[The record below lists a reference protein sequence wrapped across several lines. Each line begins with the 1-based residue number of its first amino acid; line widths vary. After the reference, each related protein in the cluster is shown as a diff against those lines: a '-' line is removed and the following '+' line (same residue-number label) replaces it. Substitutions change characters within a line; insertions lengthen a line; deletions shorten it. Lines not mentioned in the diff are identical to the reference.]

1 MFKIL
6 DVACTPKRGTKYS
19 AYVDLFAREDVT
31 IAAGKTKI
39 VKLGI
44 KLDMD
49 FFESMFNPDKL
60 DFKTAK
66 VGGLYSDDELR
77 IQKHQLHNFLKSHYL
92 EIALRSSLGVKGL
105 IIANGIGIIDLDYPD
120 EIGLIVH
127 NPYKYVGKRWLNHD
141 GQYCPNCGDY
151 QIDDDDGENLEG
163 EIGEVTCARCNTDF
177 VFVKNFRPTPPDF
190 PYDCKKEWINTSYE
204 ESRSFKISKGDKVA
218 QCTLKEHKGYLMG
231 YETETLRIGG
241 FGSTDIKEEALNF
254 DKPDFF
260 KCNVVD

>member
-6 DVACTPKRGTKYS
+6 DEVCTPKRGTKYS
-19 AYVDLFAREDVT
+19 AYVDLFAKEDVT
-31 IAAGKTKI
+31 ISAGETKI

-49 FFESMFNPDKL
+49 FFESMFNPDRL

-77 IQKHQLHNFLKSHYL
+77 IQKHQLHNFFKSHYL

-127 NPYKYVGKRWLNHD
+127 NPV
-141 GQYCPNCGDY
+141 
-151 QIDDDDGENLEG
+151 QIREFVQNGNNYTTVVDSDDSE
-163 EIGEVTCARCNTDF
+163 F
-177 VFVKNFRPTPPDF
+177 VIK
-190 PYDCKKEWINTSYE
+190 
-204 ESRSFKISKGDKVA
+204 KGDKVA

-231 YETETLRIGG
+231 YETETLRTGG
-241 FGSTDIKEEALNF
+241 FGSTDNKVEAPIF

-260 KCNVVD
+260 RCNELN

>member
-6 DVACTPKRGTKYS
+6 DGACTPKRGTKYS
-19 AYVDLFAREDVT
+19 AYVDLFAREDVI
-31 IAAGKTKI
+31 IAAGETKI
-39 VKLGI
+39 VKLGV

-105 IIANGIGIIDLDYPD
+105 IIANGIGVIDLDYPD

-127 NPYKYVGKRWLNHD
+127 KPVT
-141 GQYCPNCGDY
+141 
-151 QIDDDDGENLEG
+151 IFEDGENSDG
-163 EIGEVTCARCNTDF
+163 S
-177 VFVKNFRPTPPDF
+177 
-190 PYDCKKEWINTSYE
+190 SYSGYNDDE
-204 ESRSFKISKGDKVA
+204 FHISKGDKVA
-218 QCTLKEHKGYLMG
+218 QCTLKEHKGYLMD
-231 YETETLRIGG
+231 YETETLRTGG
-241 FGSTDIKEEALNF
+241 FGSTDNKELLNT
-254 DKPDFF
+254 DG
-260 KCNVVD
+260 